1 MNTLSYY
8 LSVFLLT
15 LHALAVTASKNSS
28 SISSFNCAISTL
40 YIKAGDAPY
49 SVCKYT
55 SVTGQAAITLQWYTA
70 GPISKKGDGGESVQI
85 SIWLDGILSL
95 QYYPYQLAGMPSF
108 ESFNAT
114 PATNTWSSAL
124 FGRYSAT
131 SWNSNIAIPF
141 NGSLEITLQYIP
153 PTGGAT
159 IYYQAHGIDGVQQS
173 FNGIQLPSHAR
184 LQLQTQRLT
193 LPALAYLPIVTVPAG
208 NTGVIAGIAIAFT
221 APNLNTLEGC
231 FHLYTTSTTPY
242 PGQLH
247 STGTEDE
254 FISSYYFDLG
264 VFQGRSA
271 GIFYKVDAPA
281 SISMYRNYQDDAMV
295 VNDGGS
301 FVWRNGDTSDDTGVK
316 CMVQTGGHIAG
327 NPGAADTQ
335 TQSWVYVWS
344 N

>member
-1 MNTLSYY
+1 MPPA
-8 LSVFLLT
+8 
-15 LHALAVTASKNSS
+15 H
-28 SISSFNCAISTL
+28 
-40 YIKAGDAPY
+40 
-49 SVCKYT
+49 
-55 SVTGQAAITLQWYTA
+55 
-70 GPISKKGDGGESVQI
+70 GGESVQI

-95 QYYPYQLAGMPSF
+95 QYFPYQLAGMPSF
-108 ESFNAT
+108 ESFNST
-114 PATNTWSSAL
+114 PGTNTWSSAL

-141 NGSLEITLQYIP
+141 DGTLEITLQFMP
-153 PTGGAT
+153 PSGGAT
-159 IYYQAHGIDGVQQS
+159 VYYQAHGIDGAPQS
-173 FNGIQLPSHAR
+173 FGGIPLPAHAR
-184 LQLQTQRLT
+184 LQLQTKRISLA
-193 LPALAYLPIVTVPAG
+193 ALEYLPVVSVPSG
-208 NTGVIAGIAIAFT
+208 YTGVIAGIAIAFT

-231 FHLYTTSTTPY
+231 FHLYTTASTPY

-254 FISSYYFDLG
+254 FMSSYYFDLG

-271 GIFYKVDAPA
+271 GILYIKDDSQKQESAT
-281 SISMYRNYQDDAMV
+281 SMYRNYQDDPMI

-327 NPGAADTQ
+327 NPGIADTQ
-335 TQSWVYVWS
+335 TQSWVYMWS